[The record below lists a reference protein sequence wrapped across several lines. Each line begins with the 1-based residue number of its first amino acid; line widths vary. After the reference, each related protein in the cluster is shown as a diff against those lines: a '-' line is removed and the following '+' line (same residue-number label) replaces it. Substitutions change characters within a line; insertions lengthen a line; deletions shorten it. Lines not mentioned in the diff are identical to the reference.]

1 SFVDHVLI
9 EAVAAGKAGQRHNL
23 CNAHLFLL
31 VEFPGPLEFSGIKVE
46 GGPASSSHSFFQYGS
61 GSIVWKPMEMATTQ
75 TLFCR
80 MDYQN
85 GSVWR
90 NEQDEAGRSC
100 GNEQK
105 RSIWKTVVSHTQQE
119 RVPSS
124 LQMEVKA
131 AL

>member
-1 SFVDHVLI
+1 FASASCLVRGGLLTFGDAHI
-9 EAVAAGKAGQRHNL
+9 SNL
-23 CNAHLFLL
+23 H
-31 VEFPGPLEFSGIKVE
+31 STI
-46 GGPASSSHSFFQYGS
+46 SSHSFFQYGS
-61 GSIVWKPMEMATTQ
+61 GSIVWKLMEMATTQ

-85 GSVWR
+85 GSVWKK
-90 NEQDEAGRSC
+90 EQDEAGRSC